1 MGTSFVAFLS
11 PSSLDDYDRKKRHS
25 EQLDHISKTFIHAM
39 KVREQ
44 VFVEEQ
50 GVPLENEI
58 DSDDH
63 RSCQWEH
70 LSWLS

>member
-1 MGTSFVAFLS
+1 MGTPFVAFLS
-11 PSSLDDYDRKKRHS
+11 PSNLDDYDRKRRHS
-25 EQLDHISKTFIHAM
+25 EQLDHTPKTFIDAM

-44 VFVEEQ
+44 VFVDEQ

-63 RSCQWEH
+63 RSCHWV
-70 LSWLS
+70 S